1 MFHMGQPGY
10 RLTQIETLQQAAVLL
25 RLWQFVITS
34 SLGELLLS
42 VRGSGVI
49 IFGCGIRFVILI
61 VWHLLA
67 QRYVWLN
74 KHVHPMKVAG
84 WDVTLQLISQTSL
97 VTKSMWT
104 MQCQAY
110 VALLACMLIGNYW
123 KVLLYLGLLLHGVRP
138 STVVTVEQMPYHC
151 RSETTHRYV
160 VW

>member
-67 QRYVWLN
+67 QRY

-84 WDVTLQLISQTSL
+84 
-97 VTKSMWT
+97 
-104 MQCQAY
+104 
-110 VALLACMLIGNYW
+110 
-123 KVLLYLGLLLHGVRP
+123 
-138 STVVTVEQMPYHC
+138 
-151 RSETTHRYV
+151 
-160 VW
+160 